1 MKPVSP
7 TFISAKKFYSLLV
20 IGLAVLLSI
29 SFVYIKKRVTN
40 PDFGA
45 LFGSKAGKAAAIL
58 QQQQASFDTCAKL
71 CGQNSRF
78 MQSIVFPEV
87 MRYNSI
93 KDGIEAESLRTL
105 YVEFG
110 KDYANFSI
118 GLFQMKPTFAETV
131 ETKAKQLL
139 PGSIYNE
146 LQLAY
151 TATSEEDIRMERV
164 ERLQDTEYQ
173 LIYLTAF
180 VAICNT
186 LYKDKYFSN
195 ETERLQWYATVYNA
209 GFDKADSYISTKI
222 KQDNFY
228 LQQGMPEKK
237 FRYAAVAAWFYGKVN
252 TLQ

>member
-1 MKPVSP
+1 MKLVSR
-7 TFISAKKFYSLLV
+7 TFICAKKFYSLLV
-20 IGLAVLLSI
+20 IGLALLLSI
-29 SFVYIKKRVTN
+29 SFVFIKKRVAN
-40 PDFGA
+40 PDFGNT
-45 LFGSKAGKAAAIL
+45 FGTKAVKAAAIL
-58 QQQQASFDTCAKL
+58 DAQQANFDTCAKL
-71 CGQNSRF
+71 CGQSSRF

-87 MRYNSI
+87 MRYNSL

-118 GLFQMKPTFAETV
+118 GLFQMKPTFAEQV

-139 PGSIYNE
+139 SGSTYNE

-164 ERLQDTEYQ
+164 ERLQDKDYQ
-173 LIYLTAF
+173 LVYLTAF
-180 VAICNT
+180 VAICNA
-186 LYKDKYFSN
+186 LYKDTYFSN
-195 ETERLQWYATVYNA
+195 ETERLQWYATAYNA
-209 GFDKADSYISTKI
+209 GFDKPGSYIATKI

-237 FRYAAVAAWFYGKVN
+237 FRYAAVAAWFYGQVVK
-252 TLQ
+252 